1 MMGEELIIKTG
12 ELPFCIANI
21 LYQHLFFLWSDG
33 FIFFFLFYFIFK
45 LYIIVLVKK
54 IEAVKIKNKWRPDMK
69 IP

>member
-1 MMGEELIIKTG
+1 MMGEELIIETG

-21 LYQHLFFLWSDG
+21 LYQHLFFFLWSDG
-33 FIFFFLFYFIFK
+33 FIFIFFIFK